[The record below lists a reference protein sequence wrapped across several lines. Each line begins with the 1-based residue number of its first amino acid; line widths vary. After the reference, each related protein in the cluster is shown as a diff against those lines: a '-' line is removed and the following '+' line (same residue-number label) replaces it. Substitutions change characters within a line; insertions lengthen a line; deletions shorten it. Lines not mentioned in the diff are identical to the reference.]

1 MKAFRAAANDYSK
14 LQAYIYRLVLLF
26 CVLFSSTTSYAEP
39 NEAYQQALALAAQG
53 DTRSAIAML
62 HGAEASLPTT
72 LPIYTRIHAAAVLL
86 TMQQQ
91 QQRQLPDPQG
101 NLHLILASRFLH
113 DAPPPSTQ
121 ASLPPAILGALCP
134 GAGHAYLGRWHD
146 ALTAMLLVLP
156 MLLLSIWAWRRAMG
170 PVTVFFGLI
179 TLWLWSGTV
188 FSALSLAERA
198 NYLSYAQWWQSLWQA
213 AALPGHTPW

>member
-1 MKAFRAAANDYSK
+1 MKLRS
-14 LQAYIYRLVLLF
+14 LLLLLY
-26 CVLFSSTTSYAEP
+26 CMCLGSPTISHADP
-39 NEAYQQALALAAQG
+39 IEAYQQALSLAAQG

-62 HGAEASLPTT
+62 RGAESSLPAS

-91 QQRQLPDPQG
+91 RQQQLPDPQG
-101 NLHLILASRFLH
+101 NFHLILALRFLH
-113 DAPPPSTQ
+113 NAPPPTTER
-121 ASLPPAILGALCP
+121 SLVPAILGAIFP
-134 GAGHAYLGRWHD
+134 GAGHAWLNRWHD
-146 ALTAMLLVLP
+146 AMMSALLVFP

-170 PVTVFFGLI
+170 PVTLFFSLI

-198 NYLSYAQWWQSLWQA
+198 NYIAYFAWWQSLWQA
-213 AALPGHTPW
+213 AALPGHAPW